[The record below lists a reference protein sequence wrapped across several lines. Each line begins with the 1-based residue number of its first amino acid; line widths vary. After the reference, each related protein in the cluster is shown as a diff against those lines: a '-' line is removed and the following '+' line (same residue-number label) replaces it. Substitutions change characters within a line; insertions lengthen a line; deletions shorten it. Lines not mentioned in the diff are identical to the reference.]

1 MTNTNLKG
9 SNMSTI
15 SFKNSIF
22 KKNDFSLCDFSHT
35 SLKNID
41 FTTCNID
48 GLILFQDDLK
58 GVILNQNQALDFVK
72 LLGVIISNK

>member
-1 MTNTNLKG
+1 
-9 SNMSTI
+9 MSTI